1 MSEMAFSPEAVD
13 LLEFAL
19 GPKARRGRAD
29 PNANRAGKKYA
40 RATMGAAAMPAAAVW
55 SIFGNGSHQSRSA
68 NAKAALARTIAK
80 APEAMVK
87 VTGRQNGRSHV
98 AANFSYIARIGWGDD
113 KELALLTSEGHTM
126 TTLAEMN
133 ALAGE
138 WHAWE
143 LQDDARRKGATS
155 LSFILSMPEGTDPDR
170 LHAAARAFAED
181 EMEGRR
187 WVMGLHTDRDHP
199 HVHLTVARRDLD
211 GRRFHPNKE
220 DLFRYRQVF
229 AEKLHAQ
236 GIEANATPRKARGIV
251 HKAERTAVYQIKKRR
266 QLPQVEQRRVKE
278 ITESIEAGEKSSKKD
293 PDIVAARRQVL
304 EAYQRGVGE
313 LSASSD
319 EADHKLALEVAKFC
333 QSMPAPISRDTR
345 IMKDSLERLG
355 GRQIERGASQ
365 APLDDVTKP
374 PTPKI

>member
-1 MSEMAFSPEAVD
+1 MTEMAFSPEAVE

-19 GPKARRGRAD
+19 GPKARRGRVD
-29 PNANRAGKKYA
+29 PNANLAGKKYS

-113 KELALLTSEGHTM
+113 KELALFTSEGQTL

-133 ALAGE
+133 ELAGQ

-143 LQDDARRKGATS
+143 LQDDARRKGSTS

-170 LHAAARAFAED
+170 LHAAARTFAED

-229 AEKLHAQ
+229 AEKLRAQ
-236 GIEANATPRKARGIV
+236 GIEANATPRKARGLTRKALKTPIV
-251 HKAERTAVYQIKKRR
+251 QMAKRGEDSRYAKRLQREAAEAAKSGKASTPFDAEIRQQRIDVMEGYLRAGKELIASTDPNDR
-266 QLPQVEQRRVKE
+266 QLAAGLGDYIQKLPPIQTRAAQGLEIHKREQQ
-278 ITESIEAGEKSSKKD
+278 
-293 PDIVAARRQVL
+293 RQV
-304 EAYQRGVGE
+304 
-313 LSASSD
+313 SSD
-319 EADHKLALEVAKFC
+319 REL
-333 QSMPAPISRDTR
+333 T
-345 IMKDSLERLG
+345 G
-355 GRQIERGASQ
+355 
-365 APLDDVTKP
+365 TKSNWIDG
-374 PTPKI
+374 PKR

>member
-1 MSEMAFSPEAVD
+1 MAEVALSPEAVE

-19 GPKARRGRAD
+19 GPKARRGRGD
-29 PNANRAGKKYA
+29 PNANRAGKKYV
-40 RATMGAAAMPAAAVW
+40 RGAIGVAALPSGTVW
-55 SIFGNGSHQSRSA
+55 SIFGNGSHQSRSE

-87 VTGRQNGRSHV
+87 VTGRQNGQAHV
-98 AANFSYIARIGWGDD
+98 AANLSYIARIGWGDD
-113 KELALLTSEGHTM
+113 KELALLTSDGQTI

-133 ALAGE
+133 ALASK

-187 WVMGLHTDRDHP
+187 WVMGLHTDRHHP

-211 GRRFHPNKE
+211 GRRFHPDKE

-229 AEKLHAQ
+229 AEKLRSQ
-236 GIEANATPRKARGIV
+236 GIEANATPRKARGLTRKALKTSIV
-251 HKAERTAVYQIKKRR
+251 QMAKRGEDSRYAKRLQLEAAEAAKSGKASTPFDAEIRQQRIDVMEGYLRAGKELIASTDSNDR
-266 QLPQVEQRRVKE
+266 QLAAGLGDFIQKLPPIQTRAAQGLDIQQTALARPQVRPHL
-278 ITESIEAGEKSSKKD
+278 EKGK
-293 PDIVAARRQVL
+293 
-304 EAYQRGVGE
+304 
-313 LSASSD
+313 
-319 EADHKLALEVAKFC
+319 H
-333 QSMPAPISRDTR
+333 
-345 IMKDSLERLG
+345 
-355 GRQIERGASQ
+355 IER
-365 APLDDVTKP
+365 
-374 PTPKI
+374 

>member
-1 MSEMAFSPEAVD
+1 MTEMAFSPEAVE

-19 GPKARRGRAD
+19 GPKARRGRGD

-55 SIFGNGSHQSRSA
+55 SIFGSGSHQSRSA

-113 KELALLTSEGHTM
+113 KELALLTSEGQTL

-133 ALAGE
+133 ELAGQ

-143 LQDDARRKGATS
+143 LQDDGRRKGSTS

-211 GRRFHPNKE
+211 GRRFHPGKE
-220 DLFRYRQVF
+220 DLFRYRLKF
-229 AEKLHAQ
+229 AEKLRSQ
-236 GIEANATPRKARGIV
+236 NIEANATPRKARGLTRKALKTPIV
-251 HKAERTAVYQIKKRR
+251 QMAKRGEDSRYALRLQREAAEAAKSGKASTPFDAEIR
-266 QLPQVEQRRVKE
+266 QQRIDVMEGYLRAGKE
-278 ITESIEAGEKSSKKD
+278 LI
-293 PDIVAARRQVL
+293 
-304 EAYQRGVGE
+304 
-313 LSASSD
+313 ASSD
-319 EADHKLALEVAKFC
+319 PNDRQLAAGLGDYIQKLPPILTRAAQGLEIHEREQQRQVSNDRELKKAT
-333 QSMPAPISRDTR
+333 RDR
-345 IMKDSLERLG
+345 V
-355 GRQIERGASQ
+355 
-365 APLDDVTKP
+365 DVLKR
-374 PTPKI
+374 

>member
-1 MSEMAFSPEAVD
+1 MTEMAFSPEAVE

-29 PNANRAGKKYA
+29 PNANRAGKKYV
-40 RATMGAAAMPAAAVW
+40 RATMGVAAMPAGAVW

-113 KELALLTSEGHTM
+113 KELALLTSEGQTL

-133 ALAGE
+133 ELAGQ

-220 DLFRYRQVF
+220 DLFRYRQIF
-229 AEKLHAQ
+229 AEKLRSQ
-236 GIEANATPRKARGIV
+236 GIEANATPRKARGLTRKALKTPIV
-251 HKAERTAVYQIKKRR
+251 QMAKRGEDSRYALRLQREAAEAAKSGKASTPFDAEIRQQRIDVMEGYLRAGKELLSSTDPNDR
-266 QLPQVEQRRVKE
+266 QLA
-278 ITESIEAGEKSSKKD
+278 AGLGEYIQKL
-293 PDIVAARRQVL
+293 PPIQTRAARGLEIHKREQQRQV
-304 EAYQRGVGE
+304 
-313 LSASSD
+313 SSD
-319 EADHKLALEVAKFC
+319 HELNQVT
-333 QSMPAPISRDTR
+333 RDR
-345 IMKDSLERLG
+345 VNGLKR
-355 GRQIERGASQ
+355 
-365 APLDDVTKP
+365 
-374 PTPKI
+374 